1 MKAGRITWVLL
12 MAVTVSGAAGY
23 LAEYSTVSSNVNGR
37 ELPICSVETED
48 AKVALT
54 FDVAWENGDLP
65 EILDVLEEEGVKVS
79 FFVTGEWAEQNPELL
94 KKIRDLGHDLGNHSQ
109 DHKSMTQLTYEEKR
123 EEISEA
129 HERVK
134 EIAGV
139 EMNLFRT
146 PYGNY
151 DDEVI
156 LTAEEQ
162 GYYTIEWNID
172 TMDWKDY
179 GKKNILNTVMGN
191 EELGNGA
198 IIRAHA
204 GTKYMAEALK
214 PLIQRLKEAG
224 YELVPVSKLIYRTDY
239 HMDVRGRVVNQL
251 ANRRT
256 RLRRDFDQIH
266 AELFSLVK
274 SVVRVHDDAGSVRH
288 RDSDLGDPDFT
299 IQTMT
304 IFLFCRVIPTI
315 CYHLLTSM
323 LV

>member
-1 MKAGRITWVLL
+1 MKAGRIAWVLL
-12 MAVTVSGAAGY
+12 MAVAVSGAAGY
-23 LAEYSTVSSNVNGR
+23 LAKYSTVSSNVNGR

-48 AKVALT
+48 AKIALT

-109 DHKSMTQLTYEEKR
+109 DHKSMTQLTYEEKK
-123 EEISEA
+123 EEIAEA

-156 LTAEEQ
+156 LTAEEL

-239 HMDVRGRVVNQL
+239 HMDVRGR
-251 ANRRT
+251 
-256 RLRRDFDQIH
+256 QIKD
-266 AELFSLVK
+266 EK
-274 SVVRVHDDAGSVRH
+274 NN
-288 RDSDLGDPDFT
+288 
-299 IQTMT
+299 
-304 IFLFCRVIPTI
+304 
-315 CYHLLTSM
+315 
-323 LV
+323 

>member
-156 LTAEEQ
+156 LRAKEQ
-162 GYYTIEWNID
+162 GYDTVLWNVD
-172 TMDWKDY
+172 SMDWKDY
-179 GKKNILNTVMGN
+179 GKDQIVNTVLRHK
-191 EELGNGA
+191 ELTNGS
-198 IIRAHA
+198 IIRFHC
-204 GTKYMAEALK
+204 GTKYTAEALGEV
-214 PLIQRLKEAG
+214 IQGLQEQG
-224 YELVPVSKLIYRTDY
+224 YEVVGVTMRTW
-239 HMDVRGRVVNQL
+239 DVASHFTPGN
-251 ANRRT
+251 
-256 RLRRDFDQIH
+256 DQ
-266 AELFSLVK
+266 
-274 SVVRVHDDAGSVRH
+274 
-288 RDSDLGDPDFT
+288 
-299 IQTMT
+299 Q
-304 IFLFCRVIPTI
+304 
-315 CYHLLTSM
+315 
-323 LV
+323 